1 MTTWKQKLG
10 RRLRNSRFY
19 PHIYFASSPFK
30 IVEYARMREGISFRP
45 DDLILDVGCGAGLQT
60 LLFGMRAKQII
71 GIDPNPNA
79 VGRAVSDHRECAP
92 RIPAEF
98 RTTTI
103 ENAGF
108 PAGMFSKVFSVCVLE
123 HIPNYRSALKECF
136 RVLRPGG
143 VLSIS
148 CDSLETIDDEGLK
161 RMHAEQHH
169 VEHLFTAES
178 LKADLERMGFQNV
191 QVYSIFRSGFARN
204 LFMRA
209 IRNNFQ
215 FRQST
220 SIGLSWLLRLTD
232 FVTRSDPGLF
242 LIARAVKPETGPQ
255 A

>member
-1 MTTWKQKLG
+1 MTTWKQKMG
-10 RRLRNSRFY
+10 MRLRSSRLY

-30 IVEYARMREGISFRP
+30 IVEYARLRKGVPFRP

-60 LLFGMRAKQII
+60 LLFGLRAKRII

-103 ENAGF
+103 ESAGF
-108 PAGMFSKVFSVCVLE
+108 SAGMFSKVFSVCVLE
-123 HIPNYRSALKECF
+123 HIPDYQSALKECY
-136 RVLRPGG
+136 RVLRPRGM
-143 VLSIS
+143 LSIS
-148 CDSLETIDDEGLK
+148 CDSLETIDDEELK
-161 RMHAEQHH
+161 RIHAEQHH
-169 VEHLFTAES
+169 VEHLFTAAS
-178 LKADLERMGFQNV
+178 LKRDLERAGFQDV
-191 QVYSIFRSGFARN
+191 RVYSIFRSGFARN

-215 FRQST
+215 FRQSA

-232 FVTRSDPGLF
+232 FFSSSDKGLF
-242 LIARAVKPETGPQ
+242 LIAQAVKPEICPP

>member
-60 LLFGMRAKQII
+60 LLFGVRARRII

-79 VGRAVSDHRECAP
+79 IGRAVSDHHECAP

-108 PAGMFSKVFSVCVLE
+108 PADMFSKVFSVCVLE
-123 HIPNYRSALKECF
+123 HIPDYQSALRECY
-136 RVLRPGG
+136 RVLQPGG
-143 VLSIS
+143 MLSIS
-148 CDSLETIDDEGLK
+148 CDSLETIGDEGLK

-178 LKADLERMGFQNV
+178 LKDDLERMGFQNV
-191 QVYSIFRSGFARN
+191 QVNSIFRSGFAQN

-215 FRQST
+215 FRQSA

-232 FVTRSDPGLF
+232 FVSKSDKGLF
-242 LIARAVKPETGPQ
+242 LIARAVKPVMGPS